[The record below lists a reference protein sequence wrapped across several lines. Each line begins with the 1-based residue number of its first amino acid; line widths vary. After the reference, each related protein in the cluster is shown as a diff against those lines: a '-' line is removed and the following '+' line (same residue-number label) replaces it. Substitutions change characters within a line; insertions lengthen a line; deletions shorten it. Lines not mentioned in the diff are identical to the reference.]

1 MASIIIRQDPG
12 SIYRPGRT
20 NFGYSIVSDDSQLG
34 EPVSQDN
41 DDSWMEFLTDEA
53 ITDLTLPDQD
63 HDMTSNGLSENDTR
77 PQDAQPDMSEVVIDS
92 IEAVNMEFEA
102 KEDYQ
107 KDEASH
113 SIATQ
118 GPLSPLLV
126 DGIPQVRTSP
136 PPSPAPLV

>member
-1 MASIIIRQDPG
+1 
-12 SIYRPGRT
+12 
-20 NFGYSIVSDDSQLG
+20 
-34 EPVSQDN
+34 
-41 DDSWMEFLTDEA
+41 MEFLTDEA

-118 GPLSPLLV
+118 VRNVTPPFLAFRSRNIDIHLQGPLSPLLV